1 MVIDIDKWAEIYATV
16 RKHKLR
22 TGLTAF
28 GVFWGIFMLIV
39 LLGAGKGLENGVIKD
54 FNIAKNTVFV
64 WTQRTAVP
72 YKGLKAGRF
81 IQLTNDD
88 IAAVM
93 AEVPEVAV
101 IAPSNDLDGTFTVNR
116 LSKSSSFTVRG
127 DNPDFREVKPMHIL
141 KGRFL
146 NNIDMQEKRKI
157 AVVGERVIE
166 VLFQKDEDPIGQY
179 IRVKGIYFQIVGIFR
194 GVGKGEELTQ
204 DAQTIFL
211 PLTTLQQTYNK
222 VNKVGYFAMTP
233 KPGVPA
239 ALVEDKVK
247 QMLMKRHSVAPDDLK
262 AFGSANIEKEFQEI
276 QGLFTGIATFSWIVS
291 IGTIIAGIIGVGNIM
306 LIVVKERT
314 KEIGIRKSLGATP
327 WSIISL
333 IIQESIV
340 ITGVAGWLG
349 LIAGTGIIALIDYL
363 MTRLNVDAGYFSN
376 PEVNVPIAL
385 TAVLLLVFS
394 GALAGLIPAA
404 KAARVNPVEALRDE

>member
-1 MVIDIDKWAEIYATV
+1 MFDLDKWAEIYATV

-81 IQLTNDD
+81 IKLTNDD
-88 IAAVM
+88 MTAITT
-93 AEVPEVAV
+93 EIPEVAV
-101 IAPSNDLDGTFTVNR
+101 LAPSNQLDGTFTVNR
-116 LSKSSSFTVRG
+116 LTKSSSFSVRG
-127 DNPDFREVKPMHIL
+127 DNPDFRQVKPMHIL

-146 NNIDMQEKRKI
+146 NDIDIKEKRKI
-157 AVVGERVIE
+157 AVVGERIVE
-166 VLFQKDEDPIGQY
+166 VLFQKEEDPIGQY

-194 GVGKGEELTQ
+194 GVGKGEELTE

-222 VNKVGYFAMTP
+222 INEVGYFAMTP
-233 KPGVPA
+233 QSGVPA

-247 QMLMKRHSVAPDDLK
+247 QLLMKRHSVAPDDLK

-394 GALAGLIPAA
+394 GALAGLIPAT

>member
-1 MVIDIDKWAEIYATV
+1 MFDVDKWAEIYATV

-81 IQLTNDD
+81 IKLTNDD
-88 IAAVM
+88 MRAIT
-93 AEVPEVAV
+93 AEIPEVAV
-101 IAPSNDLDGTFTVNR
+101 LAPSNQLDGTFTVNR
-116 LSKSSSFTVRG
+116 LTKSSSFEVRG
-127 DNPDFREVKPMHIL
+127 DHPDFRQVKPMHIV

-146 NNIDMQEKRKI
+146 NNIDMQDKRKI

-166 VLFQKDEDPIGQY
+166 VLFQKEENPIGQF
-179 IRVKGIYFQIVGIFR
+179 IRIKGIYFQIVGIFR

-222 VNKVGYFAMTP
+222 VNEVGYFAMTP

-247 QMLMKRHSVAPDDLK
+247 QLLMKRHLVAPSDLK
-262 AFGSANIEKEFQEI
+262 AFGSANIEKEFQDI

-340 ITGVAGWLG
+340 ITGIAGWLG

-363 MTRLNVDAGYFSN
+363 MTNLNVDAGYFSN

-385 TAVLLLVFS
+385 TAVVLLVFS
-394 GALAGLIPAA
+394 GALAGLIPAT

>member
-1 MVIDIDKWAEIYATV
+1 MIDIDKWAEIYATV

-88 IAAVM
+88 MAAVM
-93 AEVPEVAV
+93 TEVPEVAI
-101 IAPSNDLDGTFTVNR
+101 IAPSNELDGTFTVNR
-116 LSKSSSFTVRG
+116 LTKSSSFTVRG

-146 NNIDMQEKRKI
+146 NDIDMREKRKI
-157 AVVGERVIE
+157 AVVGERIVE
-166 VLFQKDEDPIGQY
+166 VLFGKDENPIGQY
-179 IRVKGIYFQIVGIFR
+179 IRIKGIYFQIVGIFR

-222 VNKVGYFAMTP
+222 VNEVGYFAMTP

-262 AFGSANIEKEFQEI
+262 AFGSANIEKEFQDI

-340 ITGVAGWLG
+340 ITSVAGWLG

-394 GALAGLIPAA
+394 GALAGLIPAT

>member
-1 MVIDIDKWAEIYATV
+1 MIIDIDKWAEIYATV
-16 RKHKLR
+16 RKHKMR
-22 TGLTAF
+22 TALTAF

-39 LLGAGKGLENGVIKD
+39 LLGAGKGLENGVVKD

-64 WTQRTAVP
+64 WTQRTSVP

-81 IQLTNDD
+81 IRLTNDD
-88 IAAVM
+88 VAAIKAEVTDVAVM
-93 AEVPEVAV
+93 
-101 IAPSNDLDGTFTVNR
+101 APSNDLDGTFTVNR
-116 LSKSSSFTVRG
+116 LTKSSSFRVRG
-127 DNPDFREVKPMHIL
+127 DNPDFRQVKPMYIL

-146 NNIDMQEKRKI
+146 NEIDIQEKRKI
-157 AVVGERVIE
+157 AVVGERIVE
-166 VLFQKDEDPIGQY
+166 VLFGKEENPIGQY
-179 IRVKGIYFQIVGIFR
+179 IRIKGIYFQIVGIFR
-194 GVGKGEELTQ
+194 GVGKGEELSD

-211 PLTTLQQTYNK
+211 PITTLQQTYNK
-222 VNKVGYFAMTP
+222 PNQVGYFAMTP
-233 KPGVPA
+233 KAGVPA
-239 ALVEDKVK
+239 AQIEEQVK
-247 QMLMKRHSVAPDDLK
+247 QLLMKRHSVAPNDLK
-262 AFGSANIEKEFQEI
+262 AFGSANIEKEFEEI
-276 QGLFTGIATFSWIVS
+276 QGLFTGIAAFSWLVS

-314 KEIGIRKSLGATP
+314 KEIGIRKALGATP

-363 MTRLNVDAGYFSN
+363 MTSMNVDAGYFSN

-385 TAVLLLVFS
+385 TAVLLLVFT
-394 GALAGLIPAA
+394 GALAGLIPAT